1 MLEIKN
7 LQKKF
12 GKKAVLDQFSFA
24 FEPGVYGLLGPN
36 GAGKTTFLRCLTRI
50 YPVKKGMI
58 CYRGRDINQEKDY
71 LAHVGYLP
79 QKFGVF
85 KDLKV
90 FDMMQMMAALK
101 ELNRVAAKQEISRA
115 LEQVNLSDQI
125 NSKVGALSGG
135 MVRRLGIAQA
145 LLGAPE
151 ILLFDEPTAGLDP
164 EERLRFKNII
174 STLGKDRLVIVSTH
188 IVEDVEAVCDHVA
201 VMKAQNISTC
211 GSCEEIE
218 LLAQGKVYEIEENR
232 LAELQGGYHIQK
244 YIEHDGVKFAKILT
258 SAPQALPPVK
268 PNVEDGYICLLKE
281 I

>member
-12 GKKAVLDQFSFA
+12 GKKAVLDQFSFV

-85 KDLKV
+85 KELKV

-101 ELNRVAAKQEISRA
+101 ELDRAAAKREIARA
-115 LEQVNLSDQI
+115 LERVNLSEQAE
-125 NSKVGALSGG
+125 SRVGTLSGG
-135 MVRRLGIAQA
+135 MIRRLGIAQA
-145 LLGAPE
+145 LLGSPE

-174 STLGKDRLVIVSTH
+174 STLSRDRLVIVSTH

-201 VMKAQNISTC
+201 VMKAQNISAC

-218 LLAQGKVYEIEENR
+218 AIAQGKVYEVEETQ
-232 LAELQGGYHIQK
+232 LAGLSGAYHIQK
-244 YIEHDGVKFAKILT
+244 YVEHDGKKFAKILT
-258 SAPQALPPVK
+258 SSPQAFAPAQ
-268 PNVEDGYICLLKE
+268 PNVEDGYICLLKN

>member
-36 GAGKTTFLRCLTRI
+36 GAGKTTFIRCLTRI
-50 YPVKKGMI
+50 YPIKKGMI
-58 CYRGRDINQEKDY
+58 YYRGRDINQEKDY

-101 ELNRVAAKQEISRA
+101 ELDRAVAKREIGRV

-145 LLGAPE
+145 LLGSPE

-174 STLGKDRLVIVSTH
+174 STLSRDRLVIVSTH
-188 IVEDVEAVCDHVA
+188 IVEDVEAVCDRVA
-201 VMKAQNISTC
+201 VVKARNISIC

-218 LLAQGKVYEIEENR
+218 ALARGKVYEREESR
-232 LAELQGGYHIQK
+232 LDELSGTYHIQK
-244 YIEHDGVKFAKILT
+244 YIERDGVKFAKILT
-258 SAPQALPPVK
+258 SAPQPAAPVK

>member
-12 GKKAVLDQFSFA
+12 GKKVVLDQFSFSFA
-24 FEPGVYGLLGPN
+24 PGVYGLLGPN
-36 GAGKTTFLRCLTRI
+36 GAGKTTFIRCLTRI
-50 YPVKKGMI
+50 YPIRNGMV
-58 CYRGRDINQEKDY
+58 YFRGKDINQEKDY
-71 LAHVGYLP
+71 LARVGYLP

-90 FDMMQMMAALK
+90 MEMMRMMAALK
-101 ELNRVAAKQEISRA
+101 ELDRAAANHDIERA
-115 LEQVNLSDQI
+115 LEQVNLSGQMD
-125 NSKVGALSGG
+125 SRVGTLSGG
-135 MVRRLGIAQA
+135 MIRRLGIAQA
-145 LLGAPE
+145 LLGSPE

-174 STLGKDRLVIVSTH
+174 STLSKDRLTIISTH
-188 IVEDVEAVCDHVA
+188 IVEDVEAICDYVA

-218 LLAQGKVYEIEENR
+218 MIAQGKVYEVEENR
-232 LAELQGGYHIQK
+232 LAELSGTYHIQK
-244 YIEHDGVKFAKILT
+244 YIEHDGKKFAKILT
-258 SAPQALPPVK
+258 STPQALAPVQ
-268 PNVEDGYICLLKE
+268 PNVEDGYICLLKN